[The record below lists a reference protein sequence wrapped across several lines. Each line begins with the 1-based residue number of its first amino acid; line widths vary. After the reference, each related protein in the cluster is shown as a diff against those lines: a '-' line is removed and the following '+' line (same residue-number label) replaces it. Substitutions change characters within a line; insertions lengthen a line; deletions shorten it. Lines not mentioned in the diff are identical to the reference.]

1 VIFMMY
7 ITLTGIS
14 RRVMRDLLTNRVRT
28 IEIRSPQNFLAMIE
42 AKPGDRLFLTEAS
55 SQDIVAGTNGTIAS
69 IMGIEIIT
77 HRTIQS
83 GEDFYEER
91 EAMAARSQ
99 LHLEAV
105 GRVRR
110 PGTIVIGEPLK
121 IEVDEVRY
129 CNAR

>member
-1 VIFMMY
+1 MIFMMY

-14 RRVMRDLLTNRVRT
+14 GRVMRDLLANRVRT

-55 SQDIVAGTNGTIAS
+55 SQDIVAGTNGLITS

-77 HRTIQS
+77 HRTVQS

-91 EAMAARSQ
+91 EAMAARAQ

-110 PGTIVIGEPLK
+110 PGTIVIGESLK
-121 IEVDEVRY
+121 IDVDEVRY

>member
-1 VIFMMY
+1 MY

-91 EAMAARSQ
+91 EAMAARPQ

>member
-1 VIFMMY
+1 MIY

-14 RRVMRDLLTNRVRT
+14 RRVMRDLLANRVRT
-28 IEIRSPQNFLAMIE
+28 IEIRSPQNFLAMIK
-42 AKPGDRLFLTEAS
+42 AKPGDRFFLTEAS
-55 SQDIVAGTNGTIAS
+55 SLDIVAGTNGLITS
-69 IMGIEIIT
+69 IMDIEIIT
-77 HRTIQS
+77 HRTVQS

-91 EAMAARSQ
+91 EAMATRAR

-110 PGTIVIGEPLK
+110 SGTIVIGEPLK

>member
-1 VIFMMY
+1 MIY

-14 RRVMRDLLTNRVRT
+14 RRVMSDLIANRVRT

-42 AKPGDRLFLTEAS
+42 AKPGDRLFLTES
-55 SQDIVAGTNGTIAS
+55 SAQDIMLGTNGLIVS
-69 IMGIEIIT
+69 IIGMEIIT

-91 EAMAARSQ
+91 ESMAARAQ

-110 PGTIVIGEPLK
+110 PGVIELGDPLK